1 MNFRHVLRRFDRQ
14 AVAAL
19 EFCLVA
25 PVLVSLLYGVYD
37 ISEAV
42 LFYQEVYNTAH
53 SIAASAS
60 GLADQPNGSTNLNY
74 TQIQFLESE
83 IWGEIPTLR
92 GYYQDGTKSVTLSSV
107 VFEPTFTTST
117 CTTGTATT
125 PCYVPVVVWSVPY
138 TGGDSGRSFT
148 TATVNGGNP
157 HLVYFAPT
165 IYGAA
170 TYTSQNSAANLKCGS
185 SGQAGTTG
193 TTSCTTGYVGNNTG
207 QSPTG
212 EFPYNPLRPCD
223 STATSPAST
232 IIGSL
237 NQTTPTGGSAS
248 DLTNLKTLNLSD
260 INSISGAP
268 GAIVAAPSP
277 ILVVDVHLQYKPLL
291 GLVISAPLDFWVTA
305 YWPVR
310 SVQTV
315 VTGTTTPLTLY
326 KQFTTITYSSV
337 YSGGPVEPYSDW
349 CINQAL
355 AGATT

>member
-1 MNFRHVLRRFDRQ
+1 
-14 AVAAL
+14 
-19 EFCLVA
+19 
-25 PVLVSLLYGVYD
+25 
-37 ISEAV
+37 
-42 LFYQEVYNTAH
+42 
-53 SIAASAS
+53 
-60 GLADQPNGSTNLNY
+60 
-74 TQIQFLESE
+74 
-83 IWGEIPTLR
+83 
-92 GYYQDGTKSVTLSSV
+92 
-107 VFEPTFTTST
+107 
-117 CTTGTATT
+117 
-125 PCYVPVVVWSVPY
+125 VVWSVPY
-138 TGGDSGRSFT
+138 TGGASGRTFIQGASN
-148 TATVNGGNP
+148 VHN
-157 HLVYFAPT
+157 VYFAPT

-170 TYTSQNSAANLKCGS
+170 IYTGQDSNANRACGT

-193 TTSCTTGYVGNNTG
+193 TTDCHTGYVGNNG
-207 QSPTG
+207 GDAAG
-212 EFPYNPLRPCD
+212 EFTNNPLRPCD
-223 STATSPAST
+223 GTATSPVSN

-237 NQTTPTGGSAS
+237 NQTIPTSGSAS

-260 INSISGAP
+260 INSVAGAP

-337 YSGGPVEPYSDW
+337 YTTGPVEPFSDW

>member
-1 MNFRHVLRRFDRQ
+1 MLSRLRKFSRRFDRH

-25 PVLVSLLYGVYD
+25 PVLVSLFYGVYD

-42 LFYQEVYNTAH
+42 IFYQEVYNSAH

-83 IWGEIPTLR
+83 IWGNVPSLR
-92 GYYQDGTKSVTLSSV
+92 GYYQDGTKSVTLSSI

-117 CTTGTATT
+117 CTTGSATA

-138 TGGDSGRSFT
+138 TGGDSGRTFDQGAN
-148 TATVNGGNP
+148 TAHN
-157 HLVYFAPT
+157 VYFAPT

-170 TYTSQNSAANLKCGS
+170 IYTSQNSAADQACGT

-193 TTSCTTGYVGNNTG
+193 TTDCHTGYVGNNG
-207 QSPTG
+207 SDSAG
-212 EFPYNPLRPCD
+212 EFTDNPLRPCD
-223 STATSPAST
+223 GTATSPASN

-237 NQTTPTGGSAS
+237 NQTIPTGGASS
-248 DLTNLKTLNLSD
+248 DLTNLRTLNLSD
-260 INSISGAP
+260 INTVTGAS
-268 GAIVAAPSP
+268 GAIVAAPAP
-277 ILVVDVHLQYKPLL
+277 ILVVDVHLQYKPRI
-291 GLVISAPLDFWVTA
+291 GLVISNTLDFWVTA

-337 YSGGPVEPYSDW
+337 YLNGPVEPYSDW